1 VTTAT
6 IHRLIE
12 QHAAFRANAV
22 AVVDGDRGI
31 TYRDLNYA
39 ANGLA
44 RRLLASGFRRGAHA
58 TVTMASGIDLA
69 VTLLAV
75 LKLGGSYTL
84 TDPVSRNGSAPFL
97 PDPFSTGS
105 LGLCFSVGTSGGE
118 TQYQHVDL
126 SSALAAPVA
135 CSPNLPI
142 VTRASDAACLLQNA
156 DGSPAVMVPHA
167 TIIALQSRVI
177 PQRAPWLGEA
187 GAFDLWLALM
197 AGATAVVH
205 CETAVAA

>member
-1 VTTAT
+1 MTTAT

-12 QHAAFRANAV
+12 QHAAVRANAV

-58 TVTMASGIDLA
+58 TVTMANGIDLA

-84 TDPVSRNGSAPFL
+84 TEPG
-97 PDPFSTGS
+97 PFSTGS
-105 LGLCFSVGTSGGE
+105 PGLCFSVGTSGVE

-142 VTRASDAACLLQNA
+142 VTRASDAACVLQNA
-156 DGSPAVMVPHA
+156 DGSPGVMVPHA
-167 TIIALQSRVI
+167 TITALQSRGI
-177 PQRAPWLGEA
+177 PQSAPWVGES
-187 GAFDLWLALM
+187 GAFDLWMALM

-205 CETAVAA
+205 SETAIAA